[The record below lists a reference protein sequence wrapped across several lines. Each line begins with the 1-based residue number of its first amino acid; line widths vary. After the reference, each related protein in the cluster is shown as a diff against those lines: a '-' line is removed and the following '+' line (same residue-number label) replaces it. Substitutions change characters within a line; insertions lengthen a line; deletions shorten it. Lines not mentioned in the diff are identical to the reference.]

1 MLGVEVG
8 RGHRHG
14 LGWLA
19 HLLLDLL
26 HDKESA
32 LRLIFETSWVLF
44 FMSSIRD
51 RRHWRDMLELH
62 LAGDQ
67 LLTILVLCVVLVMFG
82 LLVHMQAL
90 LSFSVQAH
98 QNLTAVQVE
107 LFARGLGV
115 QAN

>member
-1 MLGVEVG
+1 MLGVEVSRVHG
-8 RGHRHG
+8 HG

-32 LRLIFETSWVLF
+32 RLIFETSWVLLF
-44 FMSSIRD
+44 VLGVGD
-51 RRHWRDMLELH
+51 RRHWREMLELH

-67 LLTILVLCVVLVMFG
+67 LLAILVLRVVLAMFG
-82 LLVHMQAL
+82 LLIHMHAL
-90 LSFSVQAH
+90 LFLSVQAH
-98 QNLTAVQVE
+98 QNLTAVRVE